1 MDDFYQIV
9 CPDCKTILIV
19 ERRTGKIV
27 EVRRPILEESTGDR
41 FEDAFKKV
49 CEREERAEAKFRKA
63 LESEKS
69 KKSKLDQL
77 FQEKLKEVEE
87 SGADIRPI
95 NPYDNE

>member
-1 MDDFYQIV
+1 MADFFQIT

-27 EVRRPILEESTGDR
+27 EVRRPILENSTGDR

-49 CEREERAEAKFRKA
+49 RERETLAEGKFRKA

-69 KKSKLDQL
+69 KKAKLDQL
-77 FQEKLKEVEE
+77 FAEKLKEVEE
-87 SGADIRPI
+87 SGDIRPI
-95 NPYDNE
+95 NPYDQE